1 MVTVDGSNDTGS
13 QLSLNI
19 SFYSTPEAAGLLVVA
34 NSTLTSIGAS
44 VYRQGITLSFGGRRT
59 SSPILLND
67 ITEAATRA
75 AILDLSSWQCQGN
88 LDVSVGVVFWSKD
101 YEGDSITDVGGNR
114 GSVDTSVEPFCGRGS
129 LRSPRYLFRNTF
141 SGTADPGNG
150 FPVATYQHVSFNIH
164 VYCLMHSECHFK
176 HSLV

>member
-34 NSTLTSIGAS
+34 GSTLTSIGAS
-44 VYRQGITLSFGGRRT
+44 VYPQGITLSFGGRRT

-88 LDVSVGVVFWSKD
+88 LDGSVGAVFWSKD
-101 YEGDSITDVGGNR
+101 YEGDRVTNVGGSL

-129 LRSPRYLFRNTF
+129 LRSPRNLFLNTF

-150 FPVATYQHVSFNIH
+150 FPVATYSYVSCNIH
-164 VYCLMHSECHFK
+164 VYCLLHSESHFK